1 MNTITVT
8 TFKAEATFG
17 LEKGYSKELIS
28 LCDFKTALF
37 KAQQKIYKDH
47 NIVLSTKMVL
57 CEIVCLGQEE
67 PSVTLEWI
75 QYPKFIVPIQDLKR
89 AIVKLVKELMLEL
102 QQNRVVILFPEE
114 TICLE
119 QEDKINPAIKL

>member
-28 LCDFKTALF
+28 LNELKTALS
-37 KAQQKIYKDH
+37 KAQQTIYKDH

-75 QYPKFIVPIQDLKR
+75 QYPKFIVPIQELKR
-89 AIVKLVKELMLEL
+89 AIVKLVKELMIEL

>member
-28 LCDFKTALF
+28 LNEFKTALS

-67 PSVTLEWI
+67 PSITLEWI
-75 QYPKFIVPIQDLKR
+75 QYPKFIVPIQELKR